1 MSALRDYLKAHAKDT
16 QPVNI
21 MDREKGDLENI
32 TQGTLDE
39 VIERFSTSTGEVF
52 YAFTIREDANHFYF
66 APSSFKKQIKALKEN
81 GFSLIGLNGI
91 NIQVEKKPLDDNRY
105 WYKVT
110 LS

>member
-1 MSALRDYLKAHAKDT
+1 MSALRDYLAAHAKDT

-21 MDREKGDLENI
+21 MDREKGDLE
-32 TQGTLDE
+32 TLTSGTLDE

-52 YAFTIREDANHFYF
+52 YAFTIREDANNFYF
-66 APSSFKKQIKALKEN
+66 APSSLKKQIKALKEN
-81 GFSLIGLNGI
+81 GFSLIDLNGI
-91 NIQVEKKPLDDNRY
+91 NIQVEKKPLDDSRY